1 MGVIGAAASA
11 IGGKAFAAST
21 LGKAINTIGAMQKVG
36 AKGGTQGSQ
45 GFSLNDWITAMQN
58 QQQEQTPQ
66 TTTQTPSIL
75 ELAKTGTEFP
85 NVRSAATYFTP
96 NVATGTTTQ
105 NQQPMNDLWAKQLIN
120 QRYGGVQGG

>member
-36 AKGGTQGSQ
+36 ANGGTQGSQ

-58 QQQEQTPQ
+58 QQDQGQQQNTSQ
-66 TTTQTPSIL
+66 APSIL
-75 ELAKTGTEFP
+75 ELAKTGTQFP
-85 NVRSAATYFTP
+85 NVRSAATYMTP
-96 NVATGTTTQ
+96 DAAAGTATQ
-105 NQQPMNDLWAKQLIN
+105 NQWMNDLWAKQLIN
-120 QRYGGVQGG
+120 YQYGGGQNG